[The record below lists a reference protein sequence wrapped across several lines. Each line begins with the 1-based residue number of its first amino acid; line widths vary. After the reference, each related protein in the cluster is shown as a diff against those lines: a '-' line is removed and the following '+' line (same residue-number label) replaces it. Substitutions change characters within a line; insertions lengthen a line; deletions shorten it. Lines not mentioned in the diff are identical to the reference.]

1 MLTAIGYVAAVV
13 FNILIY
19 FILGS
24 MITGRL
30 KERRFSGTLSVITGF
45 FLYYILFDIVCIPIT
60 LLYRPL
66 HLLAYI
72 WAGILIALI
81 IISFILNFKKW
92 RVFFTET
99 AAFVKEHLPFVVFLG
114 AFILIVSVVIIY
126 CYQFTLDAAYYVGTA
141 STSLFTDSIKI
152 YDPYTGMWQDHFEMR
167 YVFNNYAVN
176 DAVMC
181 YLTGLHPLIWT
192 KTVMEAVV
200 IILSFTVLYRLG
212 RALFKEDLLKT
223 GIFIFFSMFLC
234 FFYSTIYT
242 SSEFFI
248 TRTYEGKTI
257 LGSVVLPLI
266 LLVYI
271 KLLEDHRDSFC
282 WLLLLLVS
290 LGSIVLSNSSGM
302 LFPAALFVF
311 MLPLFLI
318 KRDPLILVKSAAVS
332 LPCLISVVIY
342 ILYVKGYFV
351 LYTMPR

>member
-1 MLTAIGYVAAVV
+1 MLTAVGCIAAVI
-13 FNILIY
+13 FNILIF

-24 MITGRL
+24 MITGRF

-45 FLYYILFDIVCIPIT
+45 FLYYILFDTVCIPIT

-72 WAGILIALI
+72 WAGILTVLI
-81 IISFILNFKKW
+81 IISLILNLRKW
-92 RVFFTET
+92 RGFFAET
-99 AAFVKEHLPFVVFLG
+99 AVFIKAHPAFVIFLG
-114 AFILIVSVVIIY
+114 ALMLTVSGVIIY
-126 CYQFTLDAAYYVGTA
+126 CYQFTLDAAYYVGIA

-167 YVFNNYAVN
+167 YFFNNYAVN

-181 YLTGLHPLIWT
+181 YFTGLHPLVWT

-212 RALFKEDLLKT
+212 RALFKEDLLRT
-223 GIFIFFSMFLC
+223 GLFVFFSVFLC

-257 LGSVVLPLI
+257 LGSVVIPLI

-271 KLLEDHRDSFC
+271 KLLEDHRDVFS
-282 WLLLLLVS
+282 WLLLLLIS
-290 LGSIVLSNSSGM
+290 LGSIVLSNTSGM
-302 LFPAALFVF
+302 LFPAVLFVF

-318 KRDPLILVKSAAVS
+318 KKDPFILVRSAAVS
-332 LPCLISVVIY
+332 LPCIISVVIY